1 MQRLARGDHRD
12 TAIDLFC
19 RGYGEVASL
28 RKAQELHFGRL
39 ADREQRLG
47 AMRDVPFDQVFE
59 TVSVDAAV
67 LMKGRDHDRDD
78 PMDIFFH
85 FFHTHLQ
92 TYRKQAFSLVCALL

>member
-19 RGYGEVASL
+19 REDGEVASL

-47 AMRDVPFDQVFE
+47 AMRDVPFDQVFQ

-85 FFHTHLQ
+85 FFHPHLQ
-92 TYRKQAFSLVCALL
+92 TCRKQAFSLVCALL

>member
-1 MQRLARGDHRD
+1 MQRLAGGDYRD

-19 RGYGEVASL
+19 REDGEVASL

-47 AMRDVPFDQVFE
+47 AMRDVPFDQVFQ
-59 TVSVDAAV
+59 TVSVDVAV

-85 FFHTHLQ
+85 FFHPHLQ
-92 TYRKQAFSLVCALL
+92 TCRKQAFSLVCALL